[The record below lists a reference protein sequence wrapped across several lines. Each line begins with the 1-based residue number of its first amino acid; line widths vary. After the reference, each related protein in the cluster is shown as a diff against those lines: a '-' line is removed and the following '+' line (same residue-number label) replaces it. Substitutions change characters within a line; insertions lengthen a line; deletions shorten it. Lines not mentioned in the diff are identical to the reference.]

1 MAMKNYSSILDSNYD
16 EIKKSRPWLIDINE
30 AKTVIHDKLE
40 DHQAK
45 LDKANQAATSLNSSL
60 ITLQQQI
67 DNNKEMNPRLRQLS
81 QTVADITDKVVKV
94 GGMIHDRLDVVVNNT
109 LDMSVS
115 HSDHTENVYQ
125 VINNF
130 FLLLF
135 SVYEN
140 YECKIN
146 SDKIIFLLKNIL
158 FII

>member
-1 MAMKNYSSILDSNYD
+1 MKNYSSILDANYD

-45 LDKANQAATSLNSSL
+45 LDKANQATTNLNSSL
-60 ITLQQQI
+60 NTLQQQI

-115 HSDHTENVYQ
+115 HSDLTENVYQ

-130 FLLLF
+130 FTF
-135 SVYEN
+135 
-140 YECKIN
+140 
-146 SDKIIFLLKNIL
+146 IFCL
-158 FII
+158 

>member
-1 MAMKNYSSILDSNYD
+1 MKNYSSILDANYD

-45 LDKANQAATSLNSSL
+45 LDKANQATTNLNSSL
-60 ITLQQQI
+60 NTLQQQI

-115 HSDHTENVYQ
+115 HSDLTENVYQ

-130 FLLLF
+130 FYFYFLF
-135 SVYEN
+135 MKIMNAKSILIKLSVSK
-140 YECKIN
+140 KIFYL
-146 SDKIIFLLKNIL
+146 SFR
-158 FII
+158 

>member
-1 MAMKNYSSILDSNYD
+1 MKNYSSILDANYD

-45 LDKANQAATSLNSSL
+45 LDKANQATTNLNSSL
-60 ITLQQQI
+60 NTLQQQI

-115 HSDHTENVYQ
+115 HSDLTENVYQ
-125 VINNF
+125 VIKKF
-130 FLLLF
+130 FYFYFLF
-135 SVYEN
+135 MKIMNAKSILIKLSVSK
-140 YECKIN
+140 KIFYL
-146 SDKIIFLLKNIL
+146 SFR
-158 FII
+158 